1 MHSLNEVKIRTRT
14 IQCNENA
21 SANVRRDQTRSDIL
35 QGQALKKKEKKDI
48 WTNRKDRW
56 TKRKK
61 DRQTKRKKDRW
72 TNKKTADKKEDRHT
86 KRNKDRQIKDRQL
99 RKIIEG
105 QSLYATIKN
114 KMGDIFLSGQNQ
126 CHSTGVKNLILA
138 IPFI

>member
-35 QGQALKKKEKKDI
+35 QGQALKKKEKKDR

-61 DRQTKRKKDRW
+61 DRQTKRKKDRQTKRKKNHTKKKKDRW

-105 QSLYATIKN
+105 QSLPPY
-114 KMGDIFLSGQNQ
+114 MQ
-126 CHSTGVKNLILA
+126 
-138 IPFI
+138 P

>member
-35 QGQALKKKEKKDI
+35 QGQTLKKKEKKDR

-61 DRQTKRKKDRW
+61 TDRQKG
-72 TNKKTADKKEDRHT
+72 KKTDIQKET
-86 KRNKDRQIKDRQL
+86 KTEK
-99 RKIIEG
+99 
-105 QSLYATIKN
+105 
-114 KMGDIFLSGQNQ
+114 
-126 CHSTGVKNLILA
+126 
-138 IPFI
+138 